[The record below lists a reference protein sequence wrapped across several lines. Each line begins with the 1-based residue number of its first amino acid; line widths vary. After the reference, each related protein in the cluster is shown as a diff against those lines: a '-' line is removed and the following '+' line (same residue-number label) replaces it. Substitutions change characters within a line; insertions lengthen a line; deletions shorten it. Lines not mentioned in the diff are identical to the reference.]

1 MGLIRL
7 EEEEE
12 LSIVVCT
19 DGHVETAR
27 LEVAIL
33 LAEGAALAEAVKQ
46 AVVTR
51 ALHQGVLLSHFGSIE
66 A

>member
-1 MGLIRL
+1 M
-7 EEEEE
+7 
-12 LSIVVCT
+12 SIVVCT

-33 LAEGAALAEAVKQ
+33 LAEGAELAEAVKQ

-51 ALHQGVLLSHFGSIE
+51 ALLQGVLLSHFGSIE